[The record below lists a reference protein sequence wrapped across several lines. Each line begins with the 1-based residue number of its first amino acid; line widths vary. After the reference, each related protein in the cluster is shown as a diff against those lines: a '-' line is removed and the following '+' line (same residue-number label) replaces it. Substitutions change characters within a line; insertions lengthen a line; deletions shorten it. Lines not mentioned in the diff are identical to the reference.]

1 MLQVI
6 NASMHKNKVDN
17 LIYFKSKW
25 NYPKTKVIRVP
36 ENIADQL
43 LNIAHKLDDNESIND
58 STNSLVTAKLREL
71 ADRITNKESGY
82 KSNSATKLINDIKQL
97 INQVN

>member
-1 MLQVI
+1 MQ
-6 NASMHKNKVDN
+6 KNQKDN

-36 ENIADQL
+36 ENLADQL
-43 LNIAHKLDDNESIND
+43 LKIAYQLDNNKDIINQQD
-58 STNSLVTAKLREL
+58 SLVTEQLKE
-71 ADRITNKESGY
+71 IFIKICNKESGY

-97 INQVN
+97 NQLSN